1 MTLDFFRRPLA
12 IPFPRSLST
21 ALRAYRH
28 GQIGIEAAVYR
39 AGSVDS
45 VRRRPL
51 NIPLVQELLA
61 KSGLDTRINRPVA
74 QELIESLA
82 HSEWEIADFAAQTLS
97 RLEERY
103 YRELQRLEQL
113 EPPEQL
119 NQQPRRQWLD
129 QLTRRY
135 MDFAALQRFNR
146 TLERY
151 YLRKCVQILDGDAYL
166 PDRLALRR
174 VRAQVRMGELDAAL
188 HLLEHRKFDAD
199 PAIHQERLL
208 LEAEIAYVRRDLLR
222 VQEVLATLYA
232 HEAPVAEGAA
242 GGEGDAAGM
251 EGGVTAHRGGGGG
264 RRRAIPYEVWL

>member
-45 VRRRPL
+45 VRQRPL

-61 KSGLDTRINRPVA
+61 KSGLDIRINRPVG
-74 QELIESLA
+74 QELFENLE
-82 HSEWEIADFAAQTLS
+82 HPDREIADFAAQTLS

-119 NQQPRRQWLD
+119 NQQPRRTWLD
-129 QLTRRY
+129 QLSRRY

-146 TLERY
+146 TMERY
-151 YLRKCVQILDGDAYL
+151 YLRKCVQMLEGDPYL
-166 PDRLALRR
+166 PDNLYLRR
-174 VRAQVRMGELDAAL
+174 VRAQVRMGELEAAQQQL
-188 HLLEHRKFDAD
+188 DNRRFRAD
-199 PAIHQERLL
+199 EAIRRERLL
-208 LEAEIAYVRRDLLR
+208 LEAEIAYLRRDLTR
-222 VQEVLATLYA
+222 VQELLATLRAY
-232 HEAPVAEGAA
+232 E
-242 GGEGDAAGM
+242 DAAQ
-251 EGGVTAHRGGGGG
+251 ESAAAATHRPSAT

>member
-1 MTLDFFRRPLA
+1 MTLDFFRRPLS

-45 VRRRPL
+45 VRQRPL

-61 KSGLDTRINRPVA
+61 KSGLDIRINRPVA
-74 QELIESLA
+74 QELFENLE
-82 HSEWEIADFAAQTLS
+82 HPDREIADFAAQTLS

-119 NQQPRRQWLD
+119 NQQPRRDWLD

-151 YLRKCVQILDGDAYL
+151 YLRKCVQMLEGDAYL
-166 PDRLALRR
+166 PDRLSVRR
-174 VRAQVRMGELDAAL
+174 VRAQVRMGELDAAQ
-188 HLLEHRKFDAD
+188 HLLETRKFAAD
-199 PAIHQERLL
+199 NAIHRERLL
-208 LEAEIAYVRRDLLR
+208 LEAEIAYLRRDFPR
-222 VQEVLATLYA
+222 VHEVLTTLHA
-232 HEAPVAEGAA
+232 HEAAGTEGGAA
-242 GGEGDAAGM
+242 APR
-251 EGGVTAHRGGGGG
+251 VSGGG
-264 RRRAIPYEVWL
+264 RRREIPYEVWL